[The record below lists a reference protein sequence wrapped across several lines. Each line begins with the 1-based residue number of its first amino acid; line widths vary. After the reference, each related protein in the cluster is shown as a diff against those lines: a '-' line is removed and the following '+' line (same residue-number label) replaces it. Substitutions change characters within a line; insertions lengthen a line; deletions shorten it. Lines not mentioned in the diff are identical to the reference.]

1 MRALVVSMSAILI
14 GVVACDPGG
23 PPDVS
28 AADLC
33 QGDAAQVFGPTD
45 VAIESV
51 DDRDVDALNADIA
64 SAAADGASWADSPGE
79 ILAHFVAE
87 SPETPGTLEEEE
99 VSANARI
106 VTYTETGWADDSV
119 AGQRHRLCL
128 KAEGDAWLVTRALS
142 ANECRR
148 PGRSYRSE
156 ACP

>member
-1 MRALVVSMSAILI
+1 MRSHVASMLSILI
-14 GVVACDPGG
+14 GVMACDPGG
-23 PPDVS
+23 TPDVS

-33 QGDAAQVFGPTD
+33 QGDAAEVFGPTD

-51 DDRDVDALNADIA
+51 DDRDVDPLNADIA
-64 SAAADGASWADSPGE
+64 SAVADGAGWADSPGE

-99 VSANARI
+99 VGASARI

-119 AGQRHRLCL
+119 AGQRHRLCF
-128 KAEGDAWLVTRALS
+128 KAEDDAWVVTRALS

-148 PGRSYRSE
+148 PDRSYRSE